1 MLQLQYYMQIYVQS
15 YVQIIQKNTWVL
27 CVYIL
32 DINGTR

>member
-15 YVQIIQKNTWVL
+15 YVQIIQKNTWAL